1 MQEKGKNMKR
11 VVKKTNSVQ
20 CEGKKMKETTF
31 SENEN
36 ARYNHFSGHALRPK
50 PQETVLFQIMQVSV
64 DSQEDGEKSTKTRTS
79 NQDKTKRNGQ
89 ESSTVQVLPNR
100 KRNAK
105 PINIQPTKK
114 PGKPSSDFEKKSAC
128 CMQSRNTSTS
138 SSITKES
145 FPLTAYKSTGV
156 NKGTENICSDLKQ
169 VHASGS
175 LVWAKF
181 CKDIWWPGMVIDE
194 SLIGIKGLTNCKEN
208 QVWIFWFGDRKISK
222 VKTNSVEPLTLNFH
236 ARIKQKTSSLFQ
248 KAVTETLQVCAER
261 NGVDEKILKH
271 DGDLLAWADQ
281 TISQM
286 SENTMELLQKI
297 VYPQLDGES
306 VPTLVLKRLQQLRE
320 GSLSSDDDS
329 EDESIDLSEKKEDL
343 CSRLNAVK
351 ARSLQIEE
359 FCMACG
365 SSEKLL
371 PSGHPLFKGGLCKDC
386 KEVLLESLMAIGDDG
401 CSVFCMVCGDGGKL
415 LVCDNLD
422 CSRAYCMECI
432 ENYVSETSSKQIKSM
447 SWRCFLCTPYDIR
460 SHGLLKPLKDW
471 QLQIIRFFDTG
482 FRIKDSDLTYFISGE
497 RRPLRV
503 LSLFDGIGT
512 GLLALQEL
520 GLQVEIYYA
529 AEVDEDAILISRYH
543 FGDRITPL
551 GDVTKIGVDKIEE
564 ICPVDLVIAGPPCN
578 DLSIVNPANK
588 GFNGT
593 GSLFI
598 DFLRI
603 LLQVMRLSMDRHVF
617 WLMEN
622 TAAMKREYKEIIC
635 SNLEQRPALW
645 DAKYF
650 SAQKRARYFW
660 GNIPGLYSTPAV
672 SVELRKP
679 TSLSSMLS
687 PLCNRKARVETLRTV
702 TTRSNSLMQG
712 KDDIFPVTMDGRDD
726 IVWVTELERV
736 FGFPSHYT
744 DVGDLNITKRRKVLG
759 KAWSVP
765 VIKHLLSPLRKYFL
779 TAK

>member
-1 MQEKGKNMKR
+1 MKR
-11 VVKKTNSVQ
+11 VVQKASGVPYK
-20 CEGKKMKETTF
+20 GKKMKKMTF
-31 SENEN
+31 SESEL
-36 ARYNHFSGHALRPK
+36 ARYNHYSGHALRPK
-50 PQETVLFQIMQVSV
+50 PQETVLFQIMQVKV
-64 DSQEDGEKSTKTRTS
+64 DSSDGEKSTKTKTS
-79 NQDKTKRNGQ
+79 SQDRRKRNVQ
-89 ESSTVQVLPNR
+89 ESSMVPNR
-100 KRNAK
+100 KKRAE
-105 PINIQPTKK
+105 PINLQPIKRT
-114 PGKPSSDFEKKSAC
+114 GKSSSDFEKKLVS
-128 CMQSRNTSTS
+128 CMQSRNTSSNS
-138 SSITKES
+138 SVTNES
-145 FPLTAYKSTGV
+145 FPLTAYKSTGLD
-156 NKGTENICSDLKQ
+156 KRTESNCSELKQ
-169 VHASGS
+169 LDTSGS

-181 CKDIWWPGMVIDE
+181 GRDIWWPGMVIDE
-194 SLIGIKGLTNCKEN
+194 SLVDIKNLKNRKEN
-208 QVWIFWFGDRKISK
+208 QIWIFWFGDRKISK
-222 VKTNSVEPLTLNFH
+222 VKINSVEPLTLNFH
-236 ARIKQKTSSLFQ
+236 VRIKQKTSSLFK
-248 KAVTETLQVCAER
+248 KAVTEILQVCAER
-261 NGVDEKILKH
+261 NGVDEKILKD

-281 TISQM
+281 TLSQL
-286 SENTMELLQKI
+286 SGNTMELLQKM

-306 VPTLVLKRLQQLRE
+306 VPTFVLKRLQQLRE
-320 GSLSSDDDS
+320 RSLSSDDDS
-329 EDESIDLSEKKEDL
+329 EDESVDLSEKKEDL
-343 CSRLNAVK
+343 CSRISAVK

-422 CSRAYCMECI
+422 CSRAYCMDCI
-432 ENYVSETSSKQIKSM
+432 ENFVSETSIKQIKNM
-447 SWRCFLCTPYDIR
+447 SWQCFLCTPYDIR

-482 FRIKDSDLTYFISGE
+482 FRIKDSDLTYFSSGE

-520 GLQVEIYYA
+520 GLQVETYYA
-529 AEVDEDAILISRYH
+529 AEVDEDAILITRYH
-543 FGDRITPL
+543 FGDRVIPL
-551 GDVTKIGVDKIEE
+551 GDVTKIGVDKIEK

-578 DLSIVNPANK
+578 DLSIVNPTNK

-603 LLQVMRLSMDRHVF
+603 LLQVMRLSLNRHVF
-617 WLMEN
+617 WIMEN

-635 SNLEQRPALW
+635 SNLEQKPALW

-672 SVELRKP
+672 AVELRKP

-687 PLCNRKARVETLRTV
+687 PLCNRKAKVETLRTV

-712 KDDIFPVTMDGRDD
+712 KDDIFPVTMDGKED

-736 FGFPSHYT
+736 FGFPAHYT
-744 DVGDLNITKRRKVLG
+744 DVGDMNITKRRKVLG

-765 VIKHLLSPLRKYFL
+765 VIKHLLSPLKKYFL
-779 TAK
+779 TTDK